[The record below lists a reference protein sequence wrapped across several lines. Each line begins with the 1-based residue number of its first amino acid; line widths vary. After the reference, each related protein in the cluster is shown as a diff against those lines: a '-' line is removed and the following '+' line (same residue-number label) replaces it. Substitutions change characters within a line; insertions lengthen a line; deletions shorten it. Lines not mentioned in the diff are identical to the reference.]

1 MAVVD
6 HSDATA
12 PTLEEVLRRAE
23 GMLPALRER
32 AHEAEQLRRLPDA
45 TVRDLF
51 DTGMMRILQ
60 PKRYGGYEMDWAA
73 HAEAARVIAHA
84 CSSTAWVVSVVGAH
98 AAILARMP
106 KQCQDDVWGPNQDQI
121 IATASARK
129 EGTARKVED
138 GYIINGTW
146 RFASGVDHADW
157 CMVPA
162 PLLAKERGLHNAPGL
177 LRVLMPKSDYTIQD
191 TWFVSGVK
199 ASGSKDVHCDEVFV
213 PDYRVME
220 SRATFARN
228 PPGAAIN
235 PEHYLYSQEFGPYF
249 GSSLLGPMLGAAEGA
264 YADYRKITAVRE
276 GALFG
281 GKVAGLAQVQQ
292 RLAESSAEIK
302 AARLMYEHNNKIL
315 HERGAAGISLSPAE
329 LSDMNRDRA
338 FVAKLLIAAVT
349 RLVRQMGAMGLYDD
363 NPVQRHY
370 RDLTAMGTQIAVN
383 WDRNVTP
390 FGKHELGL
398 GAEDIGLHKLKKS
411 T

>member
-1 MAVVD
+1 MAQ
-6 HSDATA
+6 
-12 PTLEEVLRRAE
+12 PTLDEILQRAE
-23 GMLPALRER
+23 GLLPALRAR
-32 AHEAEQLRRLPDA
+32 APEAEKLRRLPDA

-51 DTGMMRILQ
+51 ATGMMRILQ
-60 PKRYGGYEMDWAA
+60 PKRYGGYEMDWAV
-73 HAEAARVIAHA
+73 HAEAARVIARA

-129 EGTARKVED
+129 DGTARKVD
-138 GYIINGTW
+138 GGYVVTGTW

-162 PLLAKERGLHNAPGL
+162 PLEANERGLHDAPGF
-177 LRVLMPKSDYTIQD
+177 LRVLMPKGDYEIQD

-213 PDYRVME
+213 PEYRAMD
-220 SRATFARN
+220 SRATFAPN
-228 PPGAAIN
+228 PPGAAVN
-235 PEHYLYSQEFGPYF
+235 PEHYLYRMEFGPYF
-249 GSSLLGPMLGAAEGA
+249 GASLLGPMLGAAEGA
-264 YADYRKITAVRE
+264 YADYRDITAVRE

-281 GKVAGLAQVQQ
+281 GKIAELVQVQQ
-292 RLAESSAEIK
+292 RLAESAAEIK
-302 AARLMYEHNNKIL
+302 AARLMYESNNRIL
-315 HERGAAGISLSPAE
+315 HERGAAGVSMSATDLLE
-329 LSDMNRDRA
+329 MNRDRA
-338 FVAKLLIAAVT
+338 FVAKLLITAVT

-390 FGKHELGL
+390 FGKSELGL
-398 GAEDIGLHKLKKS
+398 GTDAAGFHGTKKPS
-411 T
+411 

>member
-1 MAVVD
+1 MAIAEQD
-6 HSDATA
+6 SATQ
-12 PTLEEVLRRAE
+12 PTLDEILRRAE
-23 GMLPALRER
+23 GLLPALRER
-32 AHEAEQLRRLPDA
+32 AHEAETLRRLPDA
-45 TVRDLF
+45 TVKDLYA
-51 DTGMMRILQ
+51 TGMMRLLQ

-73 HAEAARVIAHA
+73 HAEAARVIARA
-84 CSSTAWVVSVVGAH
+84 CSSTAWVVAVVGAH

-106 KQCQDDVWGPNQDQI
+106 KQCQDEVWGPNQDQI

-129 EGTARKVED
+129 DGTARQVD
-138 GYIINGTW
+138 GGYIVTGTW

-162 PLLAKERGLHNAPGL
+162 PVEAGERGLHDAPGF
-177 LRVLMPKSDYTIQD
+177 LRVLMPKADYEIQD

-213 PDYRVME
+213 PEHRVMD

-228 PPGAAIN
+228 PPGAAVN
-235 PEHYLYSQEFGPYF
+235 PEHYLYRLEFGPYF

-264 YADYRKITAVRE
+264 YADYRDITAVRE

-281 GKVAGLAQVQQ
+281 GKVAGMVQVQQ
-292 RLAESSAEIK
+292 RLAESAAEIK
-302 AARLMYEHNNKIL
+302 AARLVYESNNRLL
-315 HERGAAGISLSPAE
+315 HERGAAGKGLNHDE
-329 LSDMNRDRA
+329 MLEMNRDRA
-338 FVAKLLIAAVT
+338 FVAKLLIGAVT

-370 RDLTAMGTQIAVN
+370 RDLSAMGTQIAVN

-390 FGKHELGL
+390 FGKSELGL
-398 GAEDIGLHKLKKS
+398 DAEALGFHRPK
-411 T
+411 TA